1 MSCWLDNQKG
11 NKKAGEIGRP
21 SLGEEKAKQG
31 MEFGGEANSDQKE
44 TVHIQKPKSHQTG
57 IDRGR
62 WSD

>member
-1 MSCWLDNQKG
+1 LDNQKE
-11 NKKAGEIGRP
+11 NKKSGAIDRA
-21 SLGEEKAKQG
+21 SLLEEKAKQG
-31 MEFGGEANSDQKE
+31 MEFGGEASSDQKE